1 MPSRIATRR
10 GPCDSP
16 EVSKRKRDMAADESP
31 SVPDTAELLV
41 VSKDGAQRIEIHAK
55 PRASKSALR
64 GVKGGAL
71 EVALAAPPVDG
82 AANEELVRFLA
93 AALGIAR
100 RDVRL
105 LRGEGAR
112 TKLVEIVG
120 LDAASVRQRLTRGAS
135 S

>member
-1 MPSRIATRR
+1 
-10 GPCDSP
+10 
-16 EVSKRKRDMAADESP
+16 VSKRKRDMAADGGP
-31 SVPDTAELLV
+31 SVPDPAELLV
-41 VSKDGAQRIEIHAK
+41 VSKGGAQRVEIHAK

-64 GVKGGAL
+64 GVKDGAL